1 MAVLADRFVRAHRPR
16 EADLLA
22 GTWIAIRTVRTQKFM
37 TGGSGADEVRFDS
50 SGLRDADASRAWF
63 YALSFRA
70 ESPGRLRVTQQW
82 AGAQPTAH
90 AVAAFAA
97 SGTLEF
103 TEDIDA
109 DEMITI
115 DCRASDA
122 VHLICLDLEHL
133 GDGFEFARRPPAA
146 ISRQPSN
153 ERCSC
158 QGSY

>member
-1 MAVLADRFVRAHRPR
+1 
-16 EADLLA
+16 
-22 GTWIAIRTVRTQKFM
+22 M

-90 AVAAFAA
+90 AVAAFAV

-103 TEDIDA
+103 TEDIERWNVTSTA
-109 DEMITI
+109 VRAMPIT
-115 DCRASDA
+115 
-122 VHLICLDLEHL
+122 
-133 GDGFEFARRPPAA
+133 
-146 ISRQPSN
+146 
-153 ERCSC
+153 
-158 QGSY
+158 